1 MLSQDQGAGLKCNQ
15 PSRLQN
21 LGVVVTPP
29 LPYLKKKHF
38 DARGHLAI
46 FNYIL

>member
-1 MLSQDQGAGLKCNQ
+1 MLSQDQRAGLKCNQ

-29 LPYLKKKHF
+29 PLPYLRKHF

-46 FNYIL
+46 SNNIL